1 MLTMVVAVDRNRA
14 IGRNGDL
21 PWRQSSDL
29 KHFKNLTMGST
40 IVMGRATFESIGR
53 ALPGRRNVVMSRDSQ
68 WSSKGVE
75 VMNYEQVI
83 ALGESNEVFIIG
95 GGEIYQLFMPVI
107 EAIEMTI
114 IDTAVEDADTWFPE
128 ILEFV
133 EVSRDECLAQEGDD
147 HDMVFA
153 QFRRAD

>member
-1 MLTMVVAVDRNRA
+1 MVVAVDRNRA

-29 KHFKNLTMGST
+29 KHFKNITMGST

-53 ALPGRRNVVMSRDSQ
+53 ALPGRRNVVMSRDAQ

-107 EAIEMTI
+107 DAIEMTI

-133 EVSRDECLAQEGDD
+133 EVSRNEYLAQEGDD
-147 HDMVFA
+147 HDMVFV

>member
-29 KHFKNLTMGST
+29 KHFKNLTMGSI

-53 ALPGRRNVVMSRDSQ
+53 ALPGRRNIVMSRDSQ
-68 WSSKGVE
+68 WSSEGVE

-83 ALGESNEVFIIG
+83 KLSESNEVFIIG
-95 GGEIYQLFMPVI
+95 GGQIYQLFMPVI
-107 EAIEMTI
+107 DAIEMTI

-133 EVSRDECLAQEGDD
+133 EVSRNECLAQEGDD
-147 HDMVFA
+147 YDMVFA